1 MWQAFQRYR
10 ALDPQARRLFRRTVR
25 LLLLIAAS
33 LRLRGFNKTK
43 SHLQRKLP
51 PDLQTGANTD
61 AAAEKI
67 QRTCRMLSAA
77 AHYGPW
83 HTTCLEQSLALWY
96 LLRKQNIPASLRIG
110 VRKSQEKFQAHAWVE
125 CAGAALNEAEGMHR
139 HYSAFATE
147 FSEMPGEKR

>member
-1 MWQAFQRYR
+1 MWQAFQKYR
-10 ALDPQARRLFRRTVR
+10 ALDPEARRLFRRAVR

-33 LRLRGFNKTK
+33 LRLSGFNKTK
-43 SHLQRKLP
+43 DHLQRKLP
-51 PDLQTGANTD
+51 PGLQAGANTE

-67 QRTCRMLSAA
+67 QRTCHMLRAA
-77 AHYGPW
+77 AHYGPV

-110 VRKSQEKFQAHAWVE
+110 VRKSPEKFEAHAWVE

-139 HYSAFATE
+139 HYAAFAAE
-147 FSEMPGEKR
+147 FSEVPGEKT